1 MILLVPVRPE
11 VPRPQQPRLW
21 PGLLFVLILGLV
33 FLEASPILEND
44 NDYVTQI
51 QALPLKKQNPVSEM
65 NAYLRIRPLL
75 KIAPAKDDWDL
86 KRVLLAN
93 FLHGNIPHLLLNQI
107 AIFAGARIC
116 STFLPF
122 LYVFCIF
129 LLGGSIGIWG
139 SVVFSSDL
147 SPYIPHLGASAGI
160 FALMGTYYVYNF
172 RYRTKYFFW
181 FPSRHG
187 LFALRT
193 SWFFFIDVILLE
205 LVLSVAQFFPTRT
218 DNVDHLAHVLGFGWG
233 VLMALV
239 VRAVQRWPGFLQT
252 RLEFLHWSKL
262 SCPASYDS
270 IHSPIAIWLKC
281 LQMNPYND
289 QLKSKLCRAIL
300 LRCEQL
306 TDGELAE
313 IFDHFCPTFMR
324 LTPDIVGICL
334 KTLLSKQRKIP
345 RKWLKH
351 VPYDIVI
358 RLART
363 MADPVEDQ
371 KYLYEFI
378 VAYRNLQPE
387 GGDYEGQL
395 ELLMRKLSPMVVG
408 TPAKS
413 ARFQ

>member
-33 FLEASPILEND
+33 FLEAHPILKND
-44 NDYVTQI
+44 NDYVTQVQDI
-51 QALPLKKQNPVSEM
+51 PLKKQNPVSEM
-65 NAYLRIRPLL
+65 NAYLRIRPFL

-93 FLHGNIPHLLLNQI
+93 FLHGSIPHLFLNQI

-122 LYVFCIF
+122 LYVFSIF

-139 SVVFSSDL
+139 SMVFSSDPF
-147 SPYIPHLGASAGI
+147 PYIPHLGASAGI

-187 LFALRT
+187 IFTLRT

-205 LVLSVAQFFPTRT
+205 LVLSVTQFFPART
-218 DNVDHLAHVLGFGWG
+218 DNVDHLAHVFGFGCG
-233 VLMALV
+233 VLIALV
-239 VRAVQRWPGFLQT
+239 VRALQQWPGFLQT

-262 SCPASYDS
+262 TRPGFYDPV
-270 IHSPIAIWLKC
+270 HFPIAIWLKC

-300 LRCEQL
+300 LRCEQV

-324 LTPDIVGICL
+324 LYPDIVGVCL

-345 RKWLKH
+345 QRWLKR

-358 RLART
+358 RLARA

-371 KYLYEFI
+371 KHLYEFI
-378 VAYRNLQPE
+378 VAYRNQQAE
-387 GGDYEGQL
+387 GADHEGQI

-408 TPAKS
+408 APAKS
-413 ARFQ
+413 ARIQ